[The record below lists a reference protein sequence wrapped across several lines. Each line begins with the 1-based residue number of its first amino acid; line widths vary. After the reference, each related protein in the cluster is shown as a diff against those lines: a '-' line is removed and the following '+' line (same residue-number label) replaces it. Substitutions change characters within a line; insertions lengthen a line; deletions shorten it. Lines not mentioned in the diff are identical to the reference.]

1 MTERRVGMYTCSKCG
16 TKFPTVISRQRYLI
30 VAEEQL
36 KSIQDELSSVK
47 KGNEDLSAKVEG
59 MVEQQREMESSMERV
74 AKENEVK
81 RLQVKLAELEEFVG
95 YLRKEKG
102 ELEQKASRLRKA
114 LDSFGANGR
123 KGVSCFG
130 FVGCSLL
137 IQHGLLRPER
147 LNLALERGC
156 GLLQFEGGYL
166 LVQ

>member
-59 MVEQQREMESSMERV
+59 MAEQQREMENSMERA
-74 AKENEVK
+74 AKEDEVK
-81 RLQVKLAELEEFVG
+81 RLQMKLAELEEFVG

-102 ELEQKASRLRKA
+102 ELEQKASRLR
-114 LDSFGANGR
+114 
-123 KGVSCFG
+123 
-130 FVGCSLL
+130 
-137 IQHGLLRPER
+137 
-147 LNLALERGC
+147 
-156 GLLQFEGGYL
+156 
-166 LVQ
+166 